1 MICQNCKGNG
11 YLRLKFEAE
20 ESIAQCKVCDSQGE
34 IKDDEYFHQYWD
46 DGAGNPT
53 YYYGPPLDVQEDEG
67 FKNYEIYPTLTS
79 IDSW

>member
-34 IKDDEYFHQYWD
+34 TKESLYYHQYWD
-46 DGAGNPT
+46 DGAGGFSF
-53 YYYGPPLDVQEDEG
+53 YYGPPLDVEGDEG
-67 FKNYEIYPTLTS
+67 FKNYKIYPIES
-79 IDSW
+79 NIDSS